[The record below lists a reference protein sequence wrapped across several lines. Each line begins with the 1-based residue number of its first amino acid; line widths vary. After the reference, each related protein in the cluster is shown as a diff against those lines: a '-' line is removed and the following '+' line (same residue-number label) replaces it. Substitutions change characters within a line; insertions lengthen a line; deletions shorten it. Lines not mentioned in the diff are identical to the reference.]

1 MQHLQ
6 VIWQIG
12 TSVFTSYVSRYY
24 IEERPRPMAPKAS
37 ESPWRRGVRAWGRAR
52 ALILPFGFC
61 LSEGRTGDVPSRGVP
76 AGKRTDRKLL
86 I

>member
-1 MQHLQ
+1 
-6 VIWQIG
+6 
-12 TSVFTSYVSRYY
+12 
-24 IEERPRPMAPKAS
+24 MAPKAS

>member
-24 IEERPRPMAPKAS
+24 IEERPRPMAPRRQN
-37 ESPWRRGVRAWGRAR
+37 RRGGAVMYARGVARAR
-52 ALILPFGFC
+52 
-61 LSEGRTGDVPSRGVP
+61 
-76 AGKRTDRKLL
+76 
-86 I
+86 

>member
-24 IEERPRPMAPKAS
+24 NEERPRPMAPKAS
-37 ESPWRRGVRAWGRAR
+37 ESPWWRGVRAWGRAR

-61 LSEGRTGDVPSRGVP
+61 LSEGRTGDVP
-76 AGKRTDRKLL
+76 
-86 I
+86 